1 VGDNSTT
8 CCHAMRRILATGA
21 ALLLG
26 GCGVDY
32 QKCEAIN
39 RSIISAQTHASNVRS
54 PLIRIAEAPYKAK
67 DCSKANLK
75 KIIKEEGLTDNDYM
89 LDFMKSDCE
98 SRIYSKYITQISE
111 ELSKNREVINAEYRV
126 KRVIDDYKWNRCM

>member
-1 VGDNSTT
+1 
-8 CCHAMRRILATGA
+8 MRRILATSA

-54 PLIRIAEAPYKAK
+54 PLIEIAEAPYKAR

-75 KIIKEEGLTDNDYM
+75 KIIKEEGLTDDDYM
-89 LDFMKSDCE
+89 LDLMKSDCE
-98 SRIYSKYITQISE
+98 SRIHSKYITQISE
-111 ELSKNREVINAEYRV
+111 ELSKNRKVIDAEYRV